1 MKNFKLIIEYDG
13 SCFHGWQRQKNMA
26 TVQEEIEKAIF
37 TMTLQKVTL
46 SGSGRTDAGVH
57 AMAQVAN
64 FCCHTDLSADIF
76 LRGLNSLL
84 SSGITIH
91 NCISVH
97 EDFHARYDAV
107 SKIYH
112 YHIINSRWPSAV
124 FRNHCWFVKKKLD
137 IDKMNIAAKYLIGS
151 HDFKSFEG
159 SGSPRKSTVRRV
171 ITAAFVKDRT
181 GVFVFKIEADGFLRY
196 MVRNIVGTLIDIG
209 SGRTSVDQFYD
220 ILSSKNRNNA
230 GITAPPQGLF
240 LMCVKY
246 S

>member
-13 SCFHGWQRQKNMA
+13 SCFHGWQRQKNMP

-37 TMTLQKVTL
+37 TMTLQKIIL

-64 FCCHTDLSADIF
+64 FCCYTDLTPEIF

-84 SSGITIH
+84 PSGITIH
-91 NCISVH
+91 DCISVD

-124 FRNHCWFVKKKLD
+124 FRNHCWFVKKELD

-159 SGSPRKSTVRRV
+159 SGSPRKTTVRRV
-171 ITAAFVKDRT
+171 ITARFVKDKT
-181 GVFVFKIEADGFLRY
+181 DLYVFKIEADGFLRY
-196 MVRNIVGTLIDIG
+196 MVRNIVGTLIDTG
-209 SGRTSVDQFYD
+209 SGKTSINQFQK
-220 ILSSKNRNNA
+220 ILSAKNRNNA

-240 LMCVKY
+240 LMSVKY
-246 S
+246 I